1 MKLKLREII
10 VFALLGSLM
19 FLSKLVFEPLP
30 NVHLLAVLTVVYT
43 VCYRQKALY
52 PIYLFVLLTGLYA
65 GFNLWWAPY
74 LYLWAL
80 LWGAAMLLPRS
91 MPPGVAIPVYMLLCG
106 LHGLLY
112 GTMYAPAQAL
122 MYGLDLRGT
131 LTWIAAGLPFD
142 ALHGVSNFCMGILV
156 LPLTRALRVAEQGL
170 RK

>member
-19 FLSKLVFEPLP
+19 LLSKLVFEPLP

-52 PIYLFVLLTGLYA
+52 PIYLFVFLTGLYA
-65 GFNLWWAPY
+65 GFNLWWIPY

-156 LPLTRALRVAEQGL
+156 LPLTRALRAAEQGL